1 MCVCVFF
8 TTSKEKISEN
18 WLCFLSCLP
27 VFFTITKLVQICTI
41 QNLPFS
47 GSNIR
52 PFPGQAVPVWR
63 PPSSRAVHD
72 VVDFHRPGY
81 HLDYHHD
88 YREVNEIFL
97 ECNQPVLRLPFRVLH
112 FPGAVIS
119 SATET
124 VSCTTPA
131 SVWHDHA
138 DFHSTTWNGFDVLF
152 FHVLFTVQWNTIV
165 LVSRPLGI
173 AIAREL
179 NLGLASRSSRS
190 ENYNTW
196 STPMTL
202 PVIEN
207 GRLAEVAK
215 LAKELLHVL
224 VGDAKVEVVDEQ
236 LGRAIAATGRC
247 ARSPLPMI
255 EKIGTFRLENT
266 RFWQNHS
273 LYTQKQNHERSNM
286 LLIHIMLPSIIHI
299 SSLQAK
305 IKNPKRDFFLTRL
318 E

>member
-1 MCVCVFF
+1 
-8 TTSKEKISEN
+8 
-18 WLCFLSCLP
+18 
-27 VFFTITKLVQICTI
+27 
-41 QNLPFS
+41 
-47 GSNIR
+47 
-52 PFPGQAVPVWR
+52 
-63 PPSSRAVHD
+63 
-72 VVDFHRPGY
+72 
-81 HLDYHHD
+81 
-88 YREVNEIFL
+88 
-97 ECNQPVLRLPFRVLH
+97 
-112 FPGAVIS
+112 
-119 SATET
+119 
-124 VSCTTPA
+124 
-131 SVWHDHA
+131 
-138 DFHSTTWNGFDVLF
+138 
-152 FHVLFTVQWNTIV
+152 
-165 LVSRPLGI
+165 
-173 AIAREL
+173 
-179 NLGLASRSSRS
+179 
-190 ENYNTW
+190 
-196 STPMTL
+196 MTL